1 MKKFKFSLEK
11 VLMHRQISVDLAQKD
26 FSDAVAERNLEQNKL
41 NDMIDLKNRSLN
53 ERTQMVQQ
61 TMNWTL
67 GVEQINSFLLGQDL
81 RIKNQTLRL
90 KKSENIVESKREILR
105 QSVSEVKILEKLKE
119 KQQQAY
125 LAEVAKAEQDEL
137 DELSVLRFSRIDNL
151 IKGSHEDGI

>member
-11 VLMHRQISVDLAQKD
+11 VLIHRQINVDLAQKD

-67 GVEQINSFLLGQDL
+67 AVEQINSFLLGQDL
-81 RIKNQTLRL
+81 RIRNQTLRL
-90 KKSENIVESKREILR
+90 KKFENIVESKREILR

-125 LAEVAKAEQDEL
+125 LVEVAKAEQDEL